1 MQGYKKLLLTAGLV
15 AFLIPVMGQNTDS
28 PYSRYGY
35 GVLNNQSVGV
45 SRSMGGLTYGL
56 RGLDANPGNP
66 ASYTS
71 TDSLT
76 FIFDMGVSYVKS
88 RFSEGGNIQTD
99 NNGGL
104 DYIAMQFRVAK
115 KLGMSFGVLPF
126 SSVGYEF
133 GTQETKDDLSTTK
146 TFTGSGNFSQL
157 YVGLAY
163 EPIKNLSVGGNV
175 SFLFGNTK
183 YTRNVTITSIP
194 SANTEYALNKLT
206 MNSLKFDLGAQYIL
220 PLNAK
225 DHLVLGAVFSP
236 KVSRTAKIESIK
248 NILNSSGTVIAGEG
262 DTTVYTGK
270 RAYADLPSTYGLGFT
285 WNHDRRL
292 TAGAD
297 VTYEKWSGI
306 RYSENMGDGMNSNN
320 RFNDVWRF
328 NAGIEYVIDPRD
340 RSFIKRMKFRGGLNY
355 SNSYINVQNNL
366 GETSGYKEYGATI
379 GFGLPIRDVV
389 YSGRTSYVNIN
400 FEYRS
405 LNPEK
410 SNLIKEQYFGISVGV
425 CINELWF
432 MKNKLR

>member
-1 MQGYKKLLLTAGLV
+1 MQGYKKLLLTASLV

-35 GVLNNQSVGV
+35 GVLNNQSIGV
-45 SRSMGGLTYGL
+45 SRAMGGITYGV

-76 FIFDMGVSYVKS
+76 FIYDMGVSYVKS
-88 RFSEGGNIQTD
+88 RFTEGNNTQTD

-126 SSVGYEF
+126 SSVGYQF
-133 GTQETKDDLSTTK
+133 GTQETTNNLSTTR
-146 TFTGSGNFSQL
+146 TFTGSGNFSQVYL
-157 YVGLAY
+157 GLAY

-183 YTRNVTITSIP
+183 YTRNISITSIP

-236 KVSRTAKIESIK
+236 KVSRTGKIERIK
-248 NILNSSGTVIAGEG
+248 NDINSSGTVISG
-262 DTTVYTGK
+262 DTTQFTG
-270 RAYADLPSTYGLGFT
+270 RDAHADLPSTYGLGFT

-292 TAGAD
+292 TVGAD
-297 VTYEKWSGI
+297 VTYQNWSNV
-306 RYSENMGDGMNSNN
+306 RYSEHMDDGMNKDD
-320 RFNDVWRF
+320 RFNNVWRF
-328 NAGIEYVIDPRD
+328 NTGVEYTIDPRD
-340 RSFIKRMKFRGGLNY
+340 RTFIKRVKFRGGLNY
-355 SNSYINVQNNL
+355 SNSYVNVQNDL
-366 GETSGYKEYGATI
+366 GEISGYKEYGATL
-379 GFGLPIRDVV
+379 GVGLPIRDVV
-389 YSGRTSYVNIN
+389 YSGRTSYININ

-405 LNPEK
+405 LNPNK
-410 SNLIKEQYFGISVGV
+410 TNLIREQYFGISVGV

>member
-1 MQGYKKLLLTAGLV
+1 MQGYKKLLLTASLI

-45 SRSMGGLTYGL
+45 SRAMGGITYGV

-76 FIFDMGVSYVKS
+76 FIFDMGISYVKS
-88 RFSEGGNIQTD
+88 RFTEGKNTQTD

-104 DYIAMQFRVAK
+104 DYIAMQFRVAR

-126 SSVGYEF
+126 SSVGYQF
-133 GTQETKDDLSTTK
+133 GSEETINNLSTK
-146 TFTGSGNFSQL
+146 RTFTGSGNFSQI

-163 EPIKNLSVGGNV
+163 EPIKNLSIGGNV

-183 YTRNVTITSIP
+183 YTRNITITSIP
-194 SANTEYALNKLT
+194 SANTEYAFHKLT

-220 PLNAK
+220 PLNSK

-236 KVSRTAKIESIK
+236 KVSRTGKIERIK
-248 NILNSSGTVIAGEG
+248 NDINSSGTVIHG
-262 DTTVYTGK
+262 DTATFTGQD
-270 RAYADLPSTYGLGFT
+270 AHADLPSTYGLGFT

-292 TAGAD
+292 TVGAD
-297 VTYEKWSGI
+297 VTYQNWSNV
-306 RYSENMGDGMNSNN
+306 RYSENMDDGMSKDN
-320 RFNDVWRF
+320 RFNNVWRF
-328 NAGIEYVIDPRD
+328 NTGLEYVIDPRD
-340 RSFIKRMKFRGGLNY
+340 RNFIKRVKFRGGVNY

-366 GETSGYKEYGATI
+366 GQISGYKEYGATL

-389 YSGRTSYVNIN
+389 YSGRTSYININ

-405 LNPEK
+405 LNPDK
-410 SNLIKEQYFGISVGV
+410 KNLIKEQYFGVSVGV

>member
-15 AFLIPVMGQNTDS
+15 AFLTPVMGQNTDS

-45 SRSMGGLTYGL
+45 SRAMGGITYGV

-88 RFSEGGNIQTD
+88 RFSEANNVQTD

-126 SSVGYEF
+126 SSVGYQF
-133 GTQETKDDLSTTK
+133 GSQETVNDLSTK
-146 TFTGSGNFSQL
+146 RTFTGSGNFSQV

-183 YTRNVTITSIP
+183 YTRNITITSIP
-194 SANTEYALNKLT
+194 SANSEYALNKLT

-220 PLNAK
+220 PVNAK
-225 DHLVLGAVFSP
+225 DYLVIGGVFSP
-236 KVSRTAKIESIK
+236 KVSTTAKINSIK
-248 NILNSSGTVIAGEG
+248 NDVNSSGTVVRG
-262 DTTVYTGK
+262 DTLQFTGSD
-270 RAYADLPSTYGLGFT
+270 AYADLPSTYGLGFT

-292 TAGAD
+292 IVGAD
-297 VTYEKWSGI
+297 VTYQNWSGV
-306 RYSENMGDGMNSNN
+306 RYSEHMDDGMTDDN
-320 RFNDVWRF
+320 RFNNVWRY

-340 RSFIKRMKFRGGLNY
+340 RTFIKRVKFRGGLNY
-355 SNSYINVQNNL
+355 SNSYVNVQNNL
-366 GETSGYKEYGATI
+366 GEISGYKEYGATL
-379 GFGLPIRDVV
+379 GVGLPIRDVV
-389 YSGRTSYVNIN
+389 YSGRTSYININ

-405 LNPEK
+405 LNPNK
-410 SNLIKEQYFGISVGV
+410 ANLIKEQYFGISVGV